1 MPGGEEDKL
10 AVSIRTSIIL
20 VVSLAMVAGWVFF
33 VQLNKTPEVE
43 EEPPWFYNVDMF
55 DLARI
60 SIQDEGEEA
69 VFFLGDD
76 GTWHLDAPD
85 GLPVGRDRWG
95 GVTLLVSGPKVRREL
110 VDAQPADI
118 EQYGLVSPSSRID
131 IDLKDGESINVLLG
145 LLTPDG
151 QNVYAQVDGFPQVF
165 TVFSGWE
172 ESLTSLITE
181 PPYPEWYYNVEPATV
196 TQIDLIAK
204 VGPVFLIKDGDGWR
218 FNDEEQSAVDE
229 TKMPSLLASLEKPAQ
244 TYVADF
250 PADLAQYGLDEP
262 LLSLFV
268 EVERPDEEGF
278 TVISQARFVVGGL
291 TEDGTAYYAQTQR
304 GEFAIPDVFKI
315 DAGWVEGIQAIADNP
330 PYLDEPA

>member
-43 EEPPWFYNVDMF
+43 EEPPWFYNVDRF
-55 DLARI
+55 DMARI
-60 SIQDEGEEA
+60 AIQDEGEEA
-69 VFFLGDD
+69 VFFFGDD
-76 GTWHLDAPD
+76 GTWRLDAPD

-95 GVTLLVSGPKVRREL
+95 GVVLLLTGPRSRRLLEE
-110 VDAQPADI
+110 QPTDLAP
-118 EQYGLVSPSSRID
+118 YGLVNPLTTIEV
-131 IDLKDGESINVLLG
+131 DLKDGESINVLLG

-151 QNVYAQVDGFPQVF
+151 QNVYAQVEGFPQVF

-181 PPYPEWYYNVEPATV
+181 PPYPDWYYNVDPANI

-218 FNDEEQSAVDE
+218 FGDEEQSAVDE
-229 TKMPSLLASLEKPAQ
+229 TKMSSLLASLETPTQ
-244 TYVADF
+244 IFVTDF
-250 PADLAQYGLDEP
+250 PAGLAQYGLDEP
-262 LLSLFV
+262 LLALFV
-268 EVERPDEEGF
+268 EVERPGEEGF
-278 TVISQARFVVGGL
+278 TIISHIRIVIGGL

-304 GEFAIPDVFKI
+304 GEFAIPDVFKV